1 MHATSYAMAW
11 SVGTGPR
18 KVGRVELERDR
29 LTLGEL
35 SVDLKDVRSVQRTRD
50 VLVVQR
56 DDADPV
62 RIVSLDRPGTLR
74 ELADFLLEC
83 SDVPA

>member
-1 MHATSYAMAW
+1 MAW

-18 KVGRVELERDR
+18 EAGRVELERDR
-29 LTLGEL
+29 LTLGGL
-35 SVDLKDVRSVQRTRD
+35 SVDLKDVQSVQRTRD

-62 RIVSLDRPGTLR
+62 HIVSLDRPGTLR
-74 ELADFLLEC
+74 ELADFLLER
-83 SDVPA
+83 SNVPA

>member
-1 MHATSYAMAW
+1 MAW